1 MPRVADEAYFNY
13 RPGHSE
19 SWRSQAVCAP
29 IRDHFWWARG
39 TETRAARSVGKR
51 ICNEICPVKDE
62 CLTYA
67 ITAGITHGTWG
78 GLDERQRRA
87 LRRTNDPRLVARHV
101 TTYTE
106 QATRRTENLMV
117 TVIAKVRFA
126 PNLGVGE
133 MGDVED
139 DVARAAIRNGYAE
152 LVGSV
157 ENYDDWMY
165 QGAELQLAR
174 KTAKPKAPRGSKKQ
188 VASTATDG
196 GQ

>member
-1 MPRVADEAYFNY
+1 
-13 RPGHSE
+13 
-19 SWRSQAVCAP
+19 
-29 IRDHFWWARG
+29 
-39 TETRAARSVGKR
+39 
-51 ICNEICPVKDE
+51 
-62 CLTYA
+62 
-67 ITAGITHGTWG
+67 
-78 GLDERQRRA
+78 
-87 LRRTNDPRLVARHV
+87 
-101 TTYTE
+101 
-106 QATRRTENLMV
+106 MV